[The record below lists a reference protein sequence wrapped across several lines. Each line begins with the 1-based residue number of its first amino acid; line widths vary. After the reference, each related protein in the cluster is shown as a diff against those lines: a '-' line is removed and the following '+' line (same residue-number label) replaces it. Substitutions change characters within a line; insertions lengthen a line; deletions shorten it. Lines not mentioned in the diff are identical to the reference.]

1 MQTIILI
8 LSAITM
14 CAALVAA
21 IRSFRKP
28 LEWQHRFDALEKAHE
43 ATVRTVREEMAQ
55 NRKETGEALQ
65 TFAGSLV
72 KRMMEVGTLQ
82 KEQLE
87 LLRSTVG
94 EHLKNIQ
101 QDNNQKLEAMRL
113 TVDEKL
119 HATLELRLGESF
131 KQVSERLEQVH
142 QGLGEMKSLAHGVGD
157 LKKVLSNVKSRGTLG
172 EIQLHNLLE
181 ELLTPDQYDRNVVTK
196 QGSTGRVEFAI
207 RLPGCN
213 DLPLW
218 LPIDAKFPH
227 EDYVRLV
234 EAQEEGSRSAIDEAC
249 RQLDRTLIAMAKL
262 ISGKYLDP
270 PHTTDFAIMYLAN
283 EAAYASVL
291 GRPLIFETL
300 QRDYKII
307 LAGPTTISALLSAL
321 SLGFRTLT
329 IEKRTSDVWRL
340 LGAIKGEFDIFG
352 VLLDKTRK
360 KLDEA
365 SSSID
370 IAAVR
375 QRAITRKLK
384 GVEQVS
390 GIEAEL
396 LLGLEAESAVSDE
409 GGVVAGRLGSGAVH
423 V

>member
-1 MQTIILI
+1 MQTAILI
-8 LSAITM
+8 LLAVTM

-21 IRSFRKP
+21 VRSFRKP
-28 LEWQHRFDALEKAHE
+28 LEWQLRFEVLEKAHE

-65 TFAGSLV
+65 NFAGSLV

-101 QDNNQKLEAMRL
+101 QDNNQKLEAMRR

-119 HATLELRLGESF
+119 HATLEQRLGESF
-131 KQVSERLEQVH
+131 KQVSERLEKVH

-157 LKKVLSNVKSRGTLG
+157 LKKVLSNVKTRGTLG
-172 EIQLHNLLE
+172 EVQLHNLLE
-181 ELLTPDQYDRNVVTK
+181 ELLTPDQYERNVVTR
-196 QGSTGRVEFAI
+196 QGSAGRVEFAI
-207 RLPGCN
+207 RLPGSN
-213 DLPLW
+213 DRPLW

-234 EAQEEGSRSAIDEAC
+234 EAQEKGDRAAIDEAS
-249 RQLDRTLIAMAKL
+249 RLLDRTLVSMAKL

-291 GRPLIFETL
+291 SRPLIFETL
-300 QRDYKII
+300 QRDYKVI

-340 LGAIKGEFDIFG
+340 LGAIKTEFDVFG

-370 IAAVR
+370 TAAVR

-384 GVEQVS
+384 GVEQV
-390 GIEAEL
+390 GEVEAEL
-396 LLGLEAESAVSDE
+396 LLGLKSESSVE
-409 GGVVAGRLGSGAVH
+409 EPVVTEKLGNGAMNV
-423 V
+423 